1 VESRSSLGIAPGVS
15 FSTASGARF
24 HYATASDI
32 ELMKETIGVRDPE
45 RDYNIIQGQFG
56 TGLAPPTE
64 EAWDS
69 MIGSSLILESLP
81 QGPSAPASYDLSTQ
95 PYFPAVGNQ
104 GGQGSCG
111 AWAATYYCY
120 GYTEAKDQG
129 WTDAKTGNTAHLVS
143 PAWTYNRVN
152 GGVDHG
158 SWMDENMNIIVDWG
172 VPSMQAMP
180 YNDHDLLNWGSPAAF
195 REAPLHRALST
206 VAIPY
211 YGDTTINQIKDLVSS
226 DKPVTF
232 AFNADGFSGLNDG
245 DGIISA
251 LEYPATDI
259 NHAQTIVGYND
270 SISEDGDVG
279 AFRVV
284 NSWGTSDGY
293 TDHGYYWF
301 TYNALKEI
309 GDAAGL
315 CYIEDR
321 VDYNPRLLAVWHFNA
336 QPSRSNYFTVGI
348 GNPSAPA
355 GERSPLFSGDSNS
368 AHRQPVFMCLDI
380 TDFNSTYNLGTN
392 SFFLKYLATS
402 VSGVISSFR
411 VEMYEPSY
419 ISGAATQISPQ
430 SSNVPRTT
438 PDTVT
443 VSFPY
448 HAQIAYDE
456 GLDTS
461 GHTYTSTSLSK
472 WVGVDHRSIYGGD
485 ALQSG
490 DTANSDESS
499 ISTAVTGPGA
509 VGFYWRVSSE
519 ASKDYLNVYLDGIK
533 QASISGSVDWR
544 QQVVALTAGAHT
556 IRWSYAKDSA
566 TSVGEDAGY
575 VDRLRMLPPDDGYE
589 ENDVYST
596 AKMLSPGTYPGLVC
610 YDDDWFKVHV
620 VPGRVICANISFVAG
635 DGNLD
640 LFLYDIDGATLLD
653 SSQGTSGLETVS
665 SSVLVEGD
673 YYVLIR
679 GVNAD
684 TNTYSLSVQTTL
696 DNIDLGEV
704 SSLSLFSGSG
714 SFSGLGASDKDMT
727 VNAGTHLTGTV
738 VLKYKNYWPGA
749 SNIPLIGTT
758 SWGSHSSSYWTASAD
773 LPDGSSQLTVSIDVT
788 VPATAGNFYLIF
800 AFRNESSGAYI
811 ASATSSSGSPVW
823 NDGNDIASFSSAQV
837 TDAQADGRAEVSWL
851 FGSSGR
857 SLFVPSEAIKI
868 ISRIPDNTPPVTEV
882 QLAGTAGNG
891 GWFKSS
897 VTVTLTASDVGNGVQ
912 YTKYRIDSGGWQ
924 TYSVP
929 FAISSEGTST
939 VYYYSVDYD
948 SNTETTKEVE
958 VKVDRIEPTTLM
970 TIYGMKGLGDW
981 YVSEVE
987 VNLTASDTP
996 SGVASINCRVDG
1008 GPWQPYSSNIAI
1020 GEEGEHTVEWN
1031 AIDVAG
1037 NAEDV
1042 NSLSLRIDLAAPQS
1056 TATPTGDGQGGWFN
1070 RTVDVTLQS
1079 TDTQSGVNFT
1089 RYRIDNGSWLTY
1101 SLPFDVSGDGGHE
1114 VEFYAVDMAGNSAS
1128 HLNLTFWI
1136 DATPPTLSLGLLGS
1150 IGDQG
1155 WMISSASFTMS
1166 ASDLTS
1172 GLAHSFVSIDNGTW
1186 FEYSEGLT
1194 VSSDGPHSIRCYA
1207 VDVAG
1212 NPSSVEEMD
1221 FKLDL
1226 TLPATAF
1233 TLEGVAG
1240 NNSWYLSEVNVTL
1253 VPSDSMSGVLRCQY
1267 SLDSGIWSDVSG
1279 TILLRD
1285 EGSHTLR
1292 FRSDDRAGN
1301 QESVQSLSIKIDT
1314 QAPTSS
1320 ALASGSEGLAGWY
1333 VSAVVLQL
1341 QSADLTSGLVNI
1353 AYSLDGG
1360 ALANYSQPLTVASPG
1375 EHTMNYYAQDQAGNL
1390 EATRSI
1396 SFRIDTGKPQSS
1408 NTLTG
1413 PMGSEQWYLGEV
1425 SINLSASDP
1434 VSGVLQLDYRVDG
1447 GEWLT
1452 FLSVVGV
1459 TSEGDHELEYRAV
1472 DRAGNVE
1479 TTHALS
1485 FRIDSSAP
1493 SLELSVD
1500 NAKHSTSGSLRVA
1513 WTSADQVSSLL
1524 QVEVSVDGKEYAVV
1538 APDEK
1543 DLEIKNLGDGKH
1555 TVSLRSTDV
1564 AGNSAIASYEI
1575 TVDTNPLS
1583 PDGPLG
1589 PWLLVTL
1596 GALAVAAVGLVLWH
1610 RRK

>member
-1 VESRSSLGIAPGVS
+1 MESRSSLGIAPGVS

-143 PAWTYNRVN
+143 PPWTYNRVN

-430 SSNVPRTT
+430 SSNVPKTT
-438 PDTVT
+438 PNTVT

-448 HAQIAYDE
+448 HAQIGYDE

-461 GHTYTSTSLSK
+461 GYTYSSTSLSK

-499 ISTAVTGPGA
+499 ISTTVTGPGA

-519 ASKDYLNVYLDGIK
+519 ANKDYLNVYLDDIK
-533 QASISGSVDWR
+533 QTSISGSVDWR
-544 QQVVALTAGAHT
+544 QQVVALMAGAHT

-566 TSVGEDAGY
+566 NSSGEDAGY
-575 VDRLRMLPPDDGYE
+575 VDRLR
-589 ENDVYST
+589 
-596 AKMLSPGTYPGLVC
+596 
-610 YDDDWFKVHV
+610 
-620 VPGRVICANISFVAG
+620 
-635 DGNLD
+635 
-640 LFLYDIDGATLLD
+640 
-653 SSQGTSGLETVS
+653 
-665 SSVLVEGD
+665 
-673 YYVLIR
+673 
-679 GVNAD
+679 
-684 TNTYSLSVQTTL
+684 
-696 DNIDLGEV
+696 IDLV
-704 SSLSLFSGSG
+704 
-714 SFSGLGASDKDMT
+714 
-727 VNAGTHLTGTV
+727 
-738 VLKYKNYWPGA
+738 
-749 SNIPLIGTT
+749 
-758 SWGSHSSSYWTASAD
+758 
-773 LPDGSSQLTVSIDVT
+773 
-788 VPATAGNFYLIF
+788 
-800 AFRNESSGAYI
+800 
-811 ASATSSSGSPVW
+811 
-823 NDGNDIASFSSAQV
+823 
-837 TDAQADGRAEVSWL
+837 
-851 FGSSGR
+851 
-857 SLFVPSEAIKI
+857 
-868 ISRIPDNTPPVTEV
+868 
-882 QLAGTAGNG
+882 
-891 GWFKSS
+891 
-897 VTVTLTASDVGNGVQ
+897 
-912 YTKYRIDSGGWQ
+912 
-924 TYSVP
+924 
-929 FAISSEGTST
+929 
-939 VYYYSVDYD
+939 
-948 SNTETTKEVE
+948 
-958 VKVDRIEPTTLM
+958 
-970 TIYGMKGLGDW
+970 
-981 YVSEVE
+981 
-987 VNLTASDTP
+987 
-996 SGVASINCRVDG
+996 
-1008 GPWQPYSSNIAI
+1008 
-1020 GEEGEHTVEWN
+1020 
-1031 AIDVAG
+1031 
-1037 NAEDV
+1037 
-1042 NSLSLRIDLAAPQS
+1042 APQS
-1056 TATPTGDGQGGWFN
+1056 TATATGDGQGGWFN
-1070 RTVDVTLQS
+1070 RTVNVTLQS

-1089 RYRIDNGSWLTY
+1089 LYRIDNGSWLTY
-1101 SLPFDVSGDGGHE
+1101 SLPFDVGGDGGHE
-1114 VEFYAVDMAGNSAS
+1114 VEFFAVDM
-1128 HLNLTFWI
+1128 
-1136 DATPPTLSLGLLGS
+1136 
-1150 IGDQG
+1150 
-1155 WMISSASFTMS
+1155 
-1166 ASDLTS
+1166 
-1172 GLAHSFVSIDNGTW
+1172 
-1186 FEYSEGLT
+1186 
-1194 VSSDGPHSIRCYA
+1194 
-1207 VDVAG
+1207 
-1212 NPSSVEEMD
+1212 
-1221 FKLDL
+1221 
-1226 TLPATAF
+1226 
-1233 TLEGVAG
+1233 
-1240 NNSWYLSEVNVTL
+1240 
-1253 VPSDSMSGVLRCQY
+1253 
-1267 SLDSGIWSDVSG
+1267 
-1279 TILLRD
+1279 
-1285 EGSHTLR
+1285 
-1292 FRSDDRAGN
+1292 AGN

-1333 VSAVVLQL
+1333 VSAVVMQL
-1341 QSADLTSGLVNI
+1341 QSVDLSSGLVNI
-1353 AYSLDGG
+1353 SYSLDGG
-1360 ALANYSQPLTVASPG
+1360 PLANYSQPLTVSLPG

-1390 EATRSI
+1390 ETTKSI

-1413 PMGSEQWYLGEV
+1413 PMGSEQWYLEEV
-1425 SINLSASDP
+1425 SINLSASDS
-1434 VSGVLQLDYRVDG
+1434 VSGVLRLDYRVDG
-1447 GEWLT
+1447 GEWLA
-1452 FLSVVGV
+1452 FHNVVGV
-1459 TSEGDHELEYRAV
+1459 ASEGDHELEYRAL

-1479 TTHALS
+1479 MTNALS

-1493 SLELSVD
+1493 SLELSAG
-1500 NAKHSTSGSLRVA
+1500 NARHSTSGSLRVA

-1538 APDEK
+1538 APGEK
-1543 DLEIKNLGDGKH
+1543 ELEIKNLGDGKH

-1564 AGNSAIASYEI
+1564 AGNSVIASYEI

-1596 GALAVAAVGLVLWH
+1596 GALAVAAVGLIFWR